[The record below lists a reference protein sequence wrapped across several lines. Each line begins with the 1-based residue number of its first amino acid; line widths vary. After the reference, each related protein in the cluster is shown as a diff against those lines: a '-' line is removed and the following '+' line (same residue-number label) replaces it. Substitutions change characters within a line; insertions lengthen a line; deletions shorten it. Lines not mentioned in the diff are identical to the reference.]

1 MNIMIFYNI
10 NKQIIFICLVWRNFM
25 VFSDVLFQL
34 YSVLI
39 ILFWPVVLIFVV
51 YAVLKFMKLTKEQ
64 NKYLSEISEE
74 LKKQNE

>member
-1 MNIMIFYNI
+1 
-10 NKQIIFICLVWRNFM
+10 M
-25 VFSDVLFQL
+25 VFPDVLFQL

-39 ILFWPVVLIFVV
+39 IAFWPVVLIFVV

>member
-1 MNIMIFYNI
+1 
-10 NKQIIFICLVWRNFM
+10 M

-74 LKKQNE
+74 LKKTKWINILIRNNWLRCYI